1 MFLGTGLLF
10 SPLIAVI
17 SWIPFVGW
25 LVANA
30 VSLIAWIFALV
41 FSVTFTSLTIGLAW
55 LYYRPLY
62 GIILLS
68 IVGLGIGTLFL
79 VHK

>member
-17 SWIPFVGW
+17 NWIPFIGW
-25 LVANA
+25 LVANG
-30 VSLIAWIFALV
+30 VSLIVWIFALV

-68 IVGLGIGTLFL
+68 IVGVGIGIMFL
-79 VHK
+79 VHA